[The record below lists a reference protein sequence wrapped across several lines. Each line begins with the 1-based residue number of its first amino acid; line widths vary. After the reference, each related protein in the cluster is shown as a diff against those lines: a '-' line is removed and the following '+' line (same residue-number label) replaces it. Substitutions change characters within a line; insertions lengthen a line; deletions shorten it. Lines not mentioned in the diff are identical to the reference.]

1 MNLRMMNEAFKA
13 KYSNALHEAIDDSDK
28 EQLRKALVLRSMNVV
43 ANGGSIKSLEI
54 ALQEVIENFYPD
66 HCWWEVTDC
75 QIFQELFMN
84 GVNPREICDMIVDQL
99 KPEFT
104 NESLKEDANNKGY
117 SAETLEFERK
127 PELEKDGKWAIDE
140 TVVRAYHVKGS
151 GWNRISSIDAS
162 VHYFDDYDMYG
173 ISISVDGK
181 GVNNENLTAHLEK
194 KFPFLDP
201 NGEGAYS
208 LETCINKGLVPM
220 IDYLLYQL
228 DDDKLGNICNESL
241 NESTSITE
249 DHSERYRKGK
259 YSATI
264 NTDRFE
270 DPSFEDD
277 YLPMDF
283 DIRKGDEIID
293 TVRGLKSARGRIDD
307 LVKQDQRAMMNK
319 WVIGTRFDDV
329 SYFIK
334 DGINYDTL
342 LNMWRKDHP
351 EDKNCDKFYTEY
363 YSEVWYTNDIED
375 AHLFDS
381 YKDAEKFYF
390 EEEVMYLFADDG
402 NGNLPRDYIHKVSD
416 MLKESL
422 MEVASNPNKKP
433 VVVWNKNKYIS
444 EKYEQGLVE
453 SLKKCLNRLNEAQ
466 MSDEDKHDSALIKG
480 MIDKIEKRSNA
491 RFTPEEQAMMDKYGI
506 TRNNWNKE
514 LSVDGRSLHPDYDG
528 KQRKVYTSYDDWKGH
543 YVQNGDPSKINYADR
558 ARKLPKRSADQISGK
573 WTPNGYINAH
583 TRKGQST
590 LQDVER
596 NTRNAEMQEPVNDM
610 KRHLQDRKWQQEYI
624 DGAQDE
630 YDKSMA
636 SAQAEYDRK
645 MKYATDTYRRHTVD
659 ATKSRDAAQARI
671 DKMLKRK

>member
-1 MNLRMMNEAFKA
+1 MNLKMMNESFKR
-13 KYSNALHEAIDDSDK
+13 KYSNTLTEAIDDSDK

-43 ANGGSIKSLEI
+43 ANGGSIKSLEV

-75 QIFQELFMN
+75 QIFNELLA
-84 GVNPREICDMIVDQL
+84 GTNPREICDSIIDQL
-99 KPEFT
+99 KPEF
-104 NESLKEDANNKGY
+104 A
-117 SAETLEFERK
+117 
-127 PELEKDGKWAIDE
+127 
-140 TVVRAYHVKGS
+140 
-151 GWNRISSIDAS
+151 
-162 VHYFDDYDMYG
+162 G
-173 ISISVDGK
+173 I
-181 GVNNENLTAHLEK
+181 E
-194 KFPFLDP
+194 
-201 NGEGAYS
+201 
-208 LETCINKGLVPM
+208 
-220 IDYLLYQL
+220 
-228 DDDKLGNICNESL
+228 ESL
-241 NESTSITE
+241 NENASIDRE
-249 DHSERYRKGK
+249 AIWEFIFNVHEGYDGERGQDMIADLVAQKAGLP
-259 YSATI
+259 
-264 NTDRFE
+264 NG
-270 DPSFEDD
+270 D
-277 YLPMDF
+277 YLGDF
-283 DIRKGDEIID
+283 GDHNHHCAAISDEDLYSLYTTIKRD
-293 TVRGLKSARGRIDD
+293 FTNESKSIKKEAVSNPSMETD
-307 LVKQDQRAMMNK
+307 K
-319 WVIGTRFDDV
+319 RFYVYASEDNCV
-329 SYFIK
+329 SDGFITK
-334 DGINYDTL
+334 
-342 LNMWRKDHP
+342 
-351 EDKNCDKFYTEY
+351 
-363 YSEVWYTNDIED
+363 ED
-375 AHLFDS
+375 AIEFAEDNS
-381 YKDAEKFYF
+381 YPIVK
-390 EEEVMYLFADDG
+390 
-402 NGNLPRDYIHKVSD
+402 IHKYYID
-416 MLKESL
+416 NDKHY
-422 MEVASNPNKKP
+422 PDGDP
-433 VVVWNKNKYIS
+433 VVVWNKNKYVS
-444 EKYEQGLVE
+444 EAYEQGLVE
-453 SLKKCLNRLNEAQ
+453 SLKECLNRLNEAQ